1 VRLSGSAT
9 KPNASCGSPPRGTF
23 QSWAIP
29 GGGDIVGNRDVSR
42 DGNLIM
48 ANGLVNTVG
57 LIEISG
63 P

>member
-1 VRLSGSAT
+1 VV
-9 KPNASCGSPPRGTF
+9 CPPRGTF